1 MHTFSPKLL
10 IKHCAFVS
18 LNSSTPCLYI
28 KLTPHRP
35 PMFDLSVLNLTLIWL
50 HSPFPTLAN
59 QSARDKYNRQI
70 PFLSLKV
77 VVKCS
82 ETRSFW
88 GILPRA
94 ITLALI
100 PYFGFTFSSFDSDA
114 QRANPIH
121 LLLYQFEGSSMLI
134 EVSFIL
140 AKHDGIIDPSKTAL
154 WRRSPCTQTKTQLL
168 LTVTI

>member
-1 MHTFSPKLL
+1 MHTSSPKLS

-28 KLTPHRP
+28 KLTPHSL
-35 PMFDLSVLNLTLIWL
+35 PMYILWSLNITLIWL

-70 PFLSLKV
+70 LFLSLIV

-100 PYFGFTFSSFDSDA
+100 SYSEEYFMYDSDA

-134 EVSFIL
+134 EVSFIS
-140 AKHDGIIDPSKTAL
+140 AKHDGIIDPSKTSL
-154 WRRSPCTQTKTQLL
+154 RWRSPCTQTKTQLL

>member
-1 MHTFSPKLL
+1 MHTSSPKLL

-28 KLTPHRP
+28 KLTPHSP
-35 PMFDLSVLNLTLIWL
+35 PMFDLRVSNLTLIWL

-70 PFLSLKV
+70 LFLSLIV

-82 ETRSFW
+82 ETQSFW

-94 ITLALI
+94 ITIALI
-100 PYFGFTFSSFDSDA
+100 PYFAFAYDSDA

-134 EVSFIL
+134 EVSFIS
-140 AKHDGIIDPSKTAL
+140 AKHDGIIDPSKTSSR
-154 WRRSPCTQTKTQLL
+154 RRSPCTQTKTQLL